1 MFSNIPGFIILD
13 VSVFIFLVIGGLIGY
28 YRGAAR
34 ALIALIALYIP
45 YLLYLHFSDQ
55 ISDYVDLVLDLTK
68 TSETSSLG
76 LIGSFSGLLGG
87 IAIFLSFFL
96 VSRILL
102 KTLINHDP
110 EIKEK
115 LAGAVIGICGN
126 QIMVMVSLMLVF
138 TTLPAATA
146 SITST
151 SLWWKVTKPAAR
163 AAYPMYQNLIG
174 NRTAN
179 LQAAIAADGL
189 IKGILAGGIDVD
201 DSLETLI
208 AADAPKRAGELVVE
222 LSGEL
227 TESLETLDL
236 DALQELFT
244 PLMEEGFSAEEIDRQ
259 IRAEDARRRQQLD
272 NLDNQ

>member
-13 VSVFIFLVIGGLIGY
+13 VSVFIFLVLGGLIGY

-34 ALIALIALYIP
+34 ALISLIAFYIP

-55 ISDYVDLVLDLTK
+55 ISAYVDLVLDLTK

-87 IAIFLSFFL
+87 VAIFLSFFL

-102 KTLINHDP
+102 KTLINHEP

-115 LAGAVIGICGN
+115 LAGAVIGVGGN

-138 TTLPAATA
+138 MTLPAATA

-163 AAYPMYQNLIG
+163 AAYPLYQDLIG
-174 NRTAN
+174 DRTAN

-189 IKGILAGGIDVD
+189 IRGILAGGIDID
-201 DSLETLI
+201 DSLESLI
-208 AADAPKRAGELVVE
+208 AEDAPKLAGELVVD
-222 LSGEL
+222 LSGEMI
-227 TESLETLDL
+227 ENLETLDL

-259 IRAEDARRRQQLD
+259 IRAEDARRRGLLE
-272 NLDNQ
+272 NMDNQ

>member
-13 VSVFIFLVIGGLIGY
+13 VGVFIFLVIGGLIGY

-34 ALIALIALYIP
+34 ALISLIALYIP

-55 ISDYVDLVLDLTK
+55 ISAYVDLVLDLTE

-102 KTLINHDP
+102 KTLINHEP
-110 EIKEK
+110 EITEK
-115 LAGAVIGICGN
+115 LAGALIGVGGN
-126 QIMVMVSLMLVF
+126 QIMLMVSLMLVF
-138 TTLPAATA
+138 MTLPAATA

-163 AAYPMYQNLIG
+163 AAYPLYQNLIG
-174 NRTAN
+174 DRTAN

-189 IKGILAGGIDVD
+189 IKGILSGGINID
-201 DSLETLI
+201 DSLENLI
-208 AADAPKRAGELVVE
+208 AEDAPKLAGELAVE
-222 LSGEL
+222 LSGEMI
-227 TESLETLDL
+227 ESLETLDL

-244 PLMEEGFSAEEIDRQ
+244 PLMEKGFSAEEIDRQ
-259 IRAEDARRRQQLD
+259 IRAEDARRRGLLE
-272 NLDNQ
+272 NMDNQ

>member
-13 VSVFIFLVIGGLIGY
+13 VSVFIFLVLGGLIGY
-28 YRGAAR
+28 YRGAPR
-34 ALIALIALYIP
+34 ALISLIAIYIP

-55 ISDYVDLVLDLTK
+55 ISAYVELVLDLTK

-87 IAIFLSFFL
+87 VAIFLSFFL

-102 KTLINHDP
+102 KTLINHEP

-115 LAGAVIGICGN
+115 LAGAVIGIGGN

-138 TTLPAATA
+138 MTLPAATA

-163 AAYPMYQNLIG
+163 AAYPLYQDLIG
-174 NRTAN
+174 DRTAN

-189 IKGILAGGIDVD
+189 IRGILAGGIDID
-201 DSLETLI
+201 DSLESLI
-208 AADAPKRAGELVVE
+208 AEDAPKLAGELVVD
-222 LSGEL
+222 LSGEMI
-227 TESLETLDL
+227 ENLETLDL

-259 IRAEDARRRQQLD
+259 IRAEDARRRGLLE
-272 NLDNQ
+272 NMDNQ

>member
-28 YRGAAR
+28 YRGAVR

-68 TSETSSLG
+68 TSATSSLG

-174 NRTAN
+174 DRTAN

-259 IRAEDARRRQQLD
+259 IRAEDARRRQQLE

>member
-68 TSETSSLG
+68 TSATSSLG

-174 NRTAN
+174 DRTAN

-259 IRAEDARRRQQLD
+259 IRAEDARRRQQLE